1 MARSASDRAFQR
13 ELLQEELKGKM
24 DIAKL
29 KQKDQF
35 FAAQTPEEQFR
46 ERLKVYGESPIPVI
60 KNNATDLARFEVKN
74 QDKNYIMLDFNYNNK
89 TRQFEPD
96 FRSIPNGGLTYNPK
110 DGFAYKNEDGQ
121 FIKLNPFTLEPVQSI
136 DGTE

>member
-1 MARSASDRAFQR
+1 MTDWVHIYCDKCNKKAPI
-13 ELLQEELKGKM
+13 K
-24 DIAKL
+24 DIKI
-29 KQKDQF
+29 F
-35 FAAQTPEEQFR
+35 C
-46 ERLKVYGESPIPVI
+46 
-60 KNNATDLARFEVKN
+60 
-74 QDKNYIMLDFNYNNK
+74 NK
-89 TRQFEPD
+89 TKQFEPD